1 MRDDR
6 NRRNTRGA
14 NPNARRPGGSTG
26 SKRPQ
31 NGRAGNGRGKRSI
44 EKNIWAAPKNT
55 SKITWI
61 MPDLNRKK
69 TAQAKKFIGYNQ
81 IKLWIVFATF
91 IVLMAL
97 LIVRLVYINAS
108 SGDAYNKQVL
118 SQLNYSSTTIPY
130 RRGDITDRN
139 GTVLATSEKVYNLI
153 VDAYVMIN
161 SRVESEGDCLDP
173 SLDALET
180 YFDLD
185 RSEMRD
191 LVEEN
196 PESRYNIVARELTYD
211 EIQEFQNLMDSE
223 DEEDRKKSQYI
234 KGIWFEDDYKRK
246 YPYNSLACDLIG
258 FTSAGN
264 VGTYGIEQYYNDVLN
279 GTNGR
284 EYGYLAGMGDL
295 ERTTVSPVNGY
306 TVQSTIDVNIQ
317 RIVENVIWEFNE
329 AIGSNNTAVLVMD
342 PNNGEILAM
351 ASYPVFNLNDPRDLT
366 GIYDQEEL
374 DTIEDWERLIEYNEL
389 WKNYTITD
397 TYEAGSTVKTMTVAA
412 ALEEDVVGKDQS
424 FICDGS
430 EKYKDGN
437 GFKVIP
443 CNNISGHG
451 TLSLSQSLM
460 QSCNDALMQIAGA
473 LGSDK
478 F

>member
-1 MRDDR
+1 MRC
-6 NRRNTRGA
+6 
-14 NPNARRPGGSTG
+14 
-26 SKRPQ
+26 
-31 NGRAGNGRGKRSI
+31 
-44 EKNIWAAPKNT
+44 
-55 SKITWI
+55 
-61 MPDLNRKK
+61 
-69 TAQAKKFIGYNQ
+69 GY
-81 IKLWIVFATF
+81 
-91 IVLMAL
+91 
-97 LIVRLVYINAS
+97 
-108 SGDAYNKQVL
+108 
-118 SQLNYSSTTIPY
+118 
-130 RRGDITDRN
+130 
-139 GTVLATSEKVYNLI
+139 
-153 VDAYVMIN
+153 
-161 SRVESEGDCLDP
+161 
-173 SLDALET
+173 
-180 YFDLD
+180 
-185 RSEMRD
+185 

-264 VGTYGIEQYYNDVLN
+264 VGTYGIEQINNDVLN

-451 TLSLSQSLM
+451 TLSLSQSRRSRAM
-460 QSCNDALMQIAGA
+460 MP
-473 LGSDK
+473 
-478 F
+478 